1 MITTKEL
8 GSLLLSLIVLSF
20 SYAFL
25 SRTLFLACLISFAI
39 ILALTVIA
47 KKTMAY
53 YVEAEEETK
62 ETKLWTFQRFG
73 FHTKS
78 YFKAP
83 FPIGILLSFI
93 LPLITL
99 GYIPWLA
106 VLESDVKGTSMRA
119 ARRHDFYSYGEMTEW
134 HIALIS
140 SAGIIVCFIL
150 APIAY
155 FLNFSLLAKLSLFY
169 AAFNLLPLG
178 KLDGTRIFF
187 GSKILYAL
195 LVAIGLIGLF
205 YAFLMP

>member
-1 MITTKEL
+1 MISLKEL
-8 GSLLLSLIVLSF
+8 GSLLLALIVLSF

-25 SRTLFLACLISFAI
+25 SRTLFLASLISFAI
-39 ILALTVIA
+39 ILALTVLA
-47 KKTMAY
+47 KKVMAY
-53 YVEAEEETK
+53 YVEAEE

-73 FHTKS
+73 FHTKN
-78 YFKAP
+78 YLRTP
-83 FPIGILLSFI
+83 FPIGVILSFI

-99 GYIPWLA
+99 GTIPWLA
-106 VLESDVKGTSMRA
+106 VLESDVKGTSARA
-119 ARRHDFYSYGEMTEW
+119 ARRHDFYSYSEMTEW

-140 SAGIIVCFIL
+140 AAGIIVCFIL

-155 FLNFSLLAKLSLFY
+155 FLNFSILAKLSLFY

-195 LVAIGLIGLF
+195 LAAIGIIGLF

>member
-1 MITTKEL
+1 MITLKEL
-8 GSLLLSLIVLSF
+8 GSLLLAIIVLSF

-25 SRTLFLACLISFAI
+25 SRNLFLASLVAFI
-39 ILALTVIA
+39 IIIVLNVLA
-47 KKTMAY
+47 KKLMAY

-62 ETKLWTFQRFG
+62 LWTFQRYG
-73 FHTKS
+73 WYSKS
-78 YFKAP
+78 YLKTP
-83 FPIGILLSFI
+83 FPIGLVLGFI
-93 LPLITL
+93 LPLVTL
-99 GYIPWLA
+99 GTIPWLA
-106 VLESDVKGTSMRA
+106 VLESDVKGTSTRA
-119 ARRHDFYSYGEMTEW
+119 AGRHDFYSYSEMTEW

-140 SAGIIVCFIL
+140 AAGIIICFIL

-155 FLNFSLLAKLSLFY
+155 FANFSILAKLSLFY

-195 LVAIGLIGLF
+195 LVAIALIGLF

>member
-8 GSLLLSLIVLSF
+8 GSLLLSLIILSF

-25 SRTLFLACLISFAI
+25 SRTLFIVCLVFFAI
-39 ILALTVIA
+39 ILALTVLA
-47 KKTMAY
+47 KKTTAY
-53 YVEAEEETK
+53 YLEAEE
-62 ETKLWTFQRFG
+62 ETKLWTFQRHG
-73 FHTKS
+73 FYSRS
-78 YFKAP
+78 YFKNP
-83 FPIGILLSFI
+83 FPIGIIASFI

-140 SAGIIVCFIL
+140 AAGIIVCFIL
-150 APIAY
+150 APVAY